1 MSPPPNF
8 SKNSRKWVNPDLKGS
23 TKIVKNQAT
32 KLQISN
38 KPQKKPTSSSSTLR
52 KTFKPDNRVY
62 CRYFNAT
69 GICRNHKFCKFEH
82 DFSRVKICSKVN
94 CLLVLSTQKSYF
106 LVSKRRRMRT
116 YELQTSSHGRS
127 SHHGALRSL
136 HQKQLQKREEL
147 SVPARQSR
155 RECAS
160 LHQLPARIL
169 PKRTRMQVAT

>member
-8 SKNSRKWVNPDLKGS
+8 SINSRKWVNPDLKGS
-23 TKIVKNQAT
+23 TKIVKNQST
-32 KLQISN
+32 KPQIS
-38 KPQKKPTSSSSTLR
+38 KKQQKKPVSSSSTHR

-82 DFSRVKICSKVN
+82 DFSRVKICPKVN
-94 CLLVLSTQKSYF
+94 RCFCYFLVNLF

-116 YELQTSSHGRS
+116 DQLQTSAHGRS
-127 SHHGALRSL
+127 SHDGALRSF

-147 SVPARQSR
+147 SVPACQSR

-169 PKRTRMQVAT
+169 PKRTRM